1 MNTVTLNTSEWK
13 IMEKLWEDSPKTM
26 IQLTHI
32 FEEETGWTKSTVN
45 TLLQR
50 MLEKGIIG
58 YDEGGRAKLY
68 YPKIQ
73 RDEVALN
80 ETTSLIERVYSGSVS
95 MMMNTLVKK
104 CALSKEEIKELQD
117 LLKKA
122 GEDND

>member
-1 MNTVTLNTSEWK
+1 MKAVTLNTSEWK

-50 MLEKGIIG
+50 MLEKDIIG
-58 YDEGGRAKLY
+58 YGEGGKAKLY

-73 RDEVALN
+73 RDEVALS

-122 GEDND
+122 GEDHD